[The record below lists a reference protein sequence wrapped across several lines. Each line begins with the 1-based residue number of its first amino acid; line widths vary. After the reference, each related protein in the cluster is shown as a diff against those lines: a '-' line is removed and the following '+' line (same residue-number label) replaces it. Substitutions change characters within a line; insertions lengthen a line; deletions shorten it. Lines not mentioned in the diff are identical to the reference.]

1 MKKWLARKAKIFSN
15 LDKAI
20 KFGVDIPKGI
30 MIVGMP
36 GCGKSLAAKAT
47 ANLFKIPLV
56 RLDVGRLLGK
66 YVGE

>member
-1 MKKWLARKAKIFSN
+1 MVNFKESIDDIGGLENLKSWLYRKAKVFSS

-36 GCGKSLAAKAT
+36 GCGKSLTAKS
-47 ANLFKIPLV
+47 N
-56 RLDVGRLLGK
+56 GK
-66 YVGE
+66 AF